1 MQKVFF
7 LQFFDFFSILKIDT
21 YLERKLLIMGE
32 ELNVISLNESQKK
45 EFMKRG
51 KELCFRSFKVWC
63 PEGYQILRFD
73 PNLLIDKDTAIQNC
87 RNYLSENLERIKRLS
102 KKLSKDK
109 KNKGTTGTIAIND
122 VIDEIY
128 VEYDNFKWNPW
139 NDGYLN
145 REEFMKY
152 GEKIGHRSE
161 LRDMNTAS
169 DRLFRRLREDDEE
182 RLSSIILNEESYEK
196 IMDFLRLRM
205 VKMKDCKPYISE
217 EYANCEMRI
226 DNLDRKCLKKN
237 RYDDLNKDVRE
248 RDEEKINE
256 ILKQRN
262 EELNNFIGQV
272 NDSEMRSVIR
282 KHIQDISNASELI
295 NDNEE
300 LIQELRQYGQNKEV
314 YVLIDKLHIINDE
327 LTELI
332 REIVGG
338 VSEFNYVKD
347 QVEYDKRFILQSEL
361 ALQSKE
367 QKFLDDY
374 KENSVEN
381 PDKLKNQSEAFWPID
396 SNGNEI
402 EWKSYPIVMVK
413 KEE

>member
-1 MQKVFF
+1 MRKNIKVSP
-7 LQFFDFFSILKIDT
+7 LSED
-21 YLERKLLIMGE
+21 
-32 ELNVISLNESQKK
+32 QKK

-63 PEGYQILRFD
+63 PDGYQILRFD
-73 PNLLIDKDTAIQNC
+73 PNLLIDKGTAIQTC
-87 RNYLSENLERIKRLS
+87 RSYLSKNLEKIKRLS
-102 KKLSKDK
+102 KDK
-109 KNKGTTGTIAIND
+109 EGKEDEETINAIND
-122 VIDEIY
+122 VINEIY

-139 NDGYLN
+139 NNGYLN
-145 REEFMKY
+145 RGGFMEY
-152 GEKIGHRSE
+152 GEKTDYRSQS
-161 LRDMNTAS
+161 RDRNTAS
-169 DRLFRRLREDDEE
+169 DRLLRRLREEGKE
-182 RLSSIILNEESYEK
+182 KLSSIILNEESYAK

-226 DNLDRKCLKKN
+226 DDLDRKCLKKN
-237 RYDDLNKDVRE
+237 RYDDPNKDVRE

-262 EELNNFIGQV
+262 EELNNFIEQISS
-272 NDSEMRSVIR
+272 SEMCSVVR
-282 KHIQDISNASELI
+282 KHIQDISNTSELI

-300 LIQELRQYGQNKEV
+300 LIQELRQYDQNKEV
-314 YVLIDKLHIINDE
+314 YVLISKLHIINDE

-347 QVEYDKRFILQSEL
+347 QVEYDKRLILQSEL

-367 QKFLDDY
+367 QKFLNDY

-381 PDKLKNQSEAFWPID
+381 PDKLKNQSEAFWPND
-396 SNGNEI
+396 SNGKEI
-402 EWKSYPIVMVK
+402 GWKRYPIVMVK

>member
-1 MQKVFF
+1 M
-7 LQFFDFFSILKIDT
+7 
-21 YLERKLLIMGE
+21 E
-32 ELNVISLNESQKK
+32 EKLNVNSLNENQKK

-73 PNLLIDKDTAIQNC
+73 PNLLIDEDTAIQTC
-87 RNYLSENLERIKRLS
+87 RNYLSENLEKIKRLS
-102 KKLSKDK
+102 KDK
-109 KNKGTTGTIAIND
+109 EGKEDKETISAIND
-122 VIDEIY
+122 VINEIY

-139 NDGYLN
+139 NNGYLN
-145 REEFMKY
+145 REGFMEY
-152 GEKIGHRSE
+152 VEKKGYRSKVQD
-161 LRDMNTAS
+161 RDTAS
-169 DRLFRRLREDDEE
+169 YRLFRRLREDDEK
-182 RLSSIILNEESYEK
+182 RLSSIILNEESCEK

-205 VKMKDCKPYISE
+205 IKMKNRRPYIFE
-217 EYANCEMRI
+217 EYANCEMRV
-226 DNLDRKCLKKN
+226 DDMDRECLKGTY
-237 RYDDLNKDVRE
+237 YDDPNKDVRE

-262 EELNNFIGQV
+262 EELNNFIEQV

-314 YVLIDKLHIINDE
+314 YVLIDKLHIINDK

-332 REIVGG
+332 SEIVGG

-361 ALQSKE
+361 AYWQEE
-367 QKFLDDY
+367 QDLLDDY

-402 EWKSYPIVMVK
+402 KWKRYPIVMVK

>member
-1 MQKVFF
+1 
-7 LQFFDFFSILKIDT
+7 
-21 YLERKLLIMGE
+21 MGE

-73 PNLLIDKDTAIQNC
+73 PNLLIDKDTAIQTC
-87 RNYLSENLERIKRLS
+87 CSYLSENLERI

-109 KNKGTTGTIAIND
+109 KNKGTTGAIAIND

-145 REEFMKY
+145 REGFMEY

-161 LRDMNTAS
+161 LRDSNTAS

-182 RLSSIILNEESYEK
+182 RLSSIILNEESCGK

-205 VKMKDCKPYISE
+205 IKMKNRKPYIFE
-217 EYANCEMRI
+217 EYANYEMRL
-226 DNLDRKCLKKN
+226 DDMDRKCLKKN
-237 RYDDLNKDVRE
+237 YYDDPNKDVRE

-262 EELNNFIGQV
+262 EELNNFIEQISS
-272 NDSEMRSVIR
+272 SEMCPVVR
-282 KHIQDISNASELI
+282 KHIQDISNTSELI

-314 YVLIDKLHIINDE
+314 YVLIGKLHIINDK

-367 QKFLDDY
+367 QKFLNDY

-402 EWKSYPIVMVK
+402 GWKRYPIVMVK

>member
-1 MQKVFF
+1 M
-7 LQFFDFFSILKIDT
+7 
-21 YLERKLLIMGE
+21 E
-32 ELNVISLNESQKK
+32 EKLNVNSLNENQKK

-73 PNLLIDKDTAIQNC
+73 PNLLIDEDTAIQTC
-87 RNYLSENLERIKRLS
+87 RNYLSENLEKIKRLS
-102 KKLSKDK
+102 KDK
-109 KNKGTTGTIAIND
+109 EGKEDKETISAIND
-122 VIDEIY
+122 VINEIY

-139 NDGYLN
+139 NNGYLN
-145 REEFMKY
+145 REGFMEY
-152 GEKIGHRSE
+152 VEKKGYRSKV
-161 LRDMNTAS
+161 RDRDTAS
-169 DRLFRRLREDDEE
+169 YRLFRRLREDDEK
-182 RLSSIILNEESYEK
+182 RLSSIILNGESCEK

-205 VKMKDCKPYISE
+205 IKMKNRRPYIFE
-217 EYANCEMRI
+217 EYANCEMRV
-226 DNLDRKCLKKN
+226 DDMDRECLKGTY
-237 RYDDLNKDVRE
+237 YDDPNKDVRE

-262 EELNNFIGQV
+262 EELNNFIEQV

-314 YVLIDKLHIINDE
+314 YVLIDKLHIINDK

-332 REIVGG
+332 SEIVGG

-361 ALQSKE
+361 AYWQEE
-367 QKFLDDY
+367 QDLLDDY

-402 EWKSYPIVMVK
+402 KWKRCPIVMVK

>member
-1 MQKVFF
+1 M
-7 LQFFDFFSILKIDT
+7 
-21 YLERKLLIMGE
+21 E
-32 ELNVISLNESQKK
+32 EKLNVNSLNENQKK

-73 PNLLIDKDTAIQNC
+73 PNLLIDEDTAIQAC
-87 RNYLSENLERIKRLS
+87 RNYLSENLEKIKRLS
-102 KKLSKDK
+102 KDK
-109 KNKGTTGTIAIND
+109 EGKEDKETISAIND
-122 VIDEIY
+122 VINEIY

-139 NDGYLN
+139 NNGYLN
-145 REEFMKY
+145 REGFMEY
-152 GEKIGHRSE
+152 VEKKGYRSKVQD
-161 LRDMNTAS
+161 RDTAS
-169 DRLFRRLREDDEE
+169 YRLFRRLREDDEK
-182 RLSSIILNEESYEK
+182 RLSSIILNEESCEK

-205 VKMKDCKPYISE
+205 IKMKNRRPYIFE
-217 EYANCEMRI
+217 EYANCEMRV
-226 DNLDRKCLKKN
+226 DDMDRECLKGTY
-237 RYDDLNKDVRE
+237 YDDPNKDVRE

-262 EELNNFIGQV
+262 EELNNFIEQV

-314 YVLIDKLHIINDE
+314 YVLIDKLHIINDK

-332 REIVGG
+332 SEIVGG

>member
-1 MQKVFF
+1 M
-7 LQFFDFFSILKIDT
+7 
-21 YLERKLLIMGE
+21 E
-32 ELNVISLNESQKK
+32 EKLNVNSLNENQKK

-73 PNLLIDKDTAIQNC
+73 PNLLIDEDTAIQTC
-87 RNYLSENLERIKRLS
+87 RNYLSENLEKIKRLS
-102 KKLSKDK
+102 KDK
-109 KNKGTTGTIAIND
+109 EGKEDKETISAIND
-122 VIDEIY
+122 VINEIY

-139 NDGYLN
+139 NNGYLN
-145 REEFMKY
+145 REGFMEY
-152 GEKIGHRSE
+152 VEKKGYRSKVQD
-161 LRDMNTAS
+161 RDTAS
-169 DRLFRRLREDDEE
+169 YRLFRRLREDDEK
-182 RLSSIILNEESYEK
+182 RLSSIILNEESCEK

-205 VKMKDCKPYISE
+205 IKMKNRRPYIFE
-217 EYANCEMRI
+217 EYANCEMRV
-226 DNLDRKCLKKN
+226 DDMDRECLKGTY
-237 RYDDLNKDVRE
+237 YDDPNKDVRE

-262 EELNNFIGQV
+262 EELNNFIEQV

-314 YVLIDKLHIINDE
+314 YVLIDKLHIINDK

-332 REIVGG
+332 SEIVGG
-338 VSEFNYVKD
+338 ASEFNYVKD

-361 ALQSKE
+361 AYWQEE
-367 QKFLDDY
+367 QDLLDDY

-402 EWKSYPIVMVK
+402 KWKRYPIVMVK

>member
-1 MQKVFF
+1 M
-7 LQFFDFFSILKIDT
+7 
-21 YLERKLLIMGE
+21 ERKLSIMRKNIKVSPLSE
-32 ELNVISLNESQKK
+32 DQKK

-63 PEGYQILRFD
+63 PDGYQILRFD
-73 PNLLIDKDTAIQNC
+73 PNLLIDKGTAIQTC
-87 RNYLSENLERIKRLS
+87 RSYLSKNLEKIKRLS
-102 KKLSKDK
+102 KDK
-109 KNKGTTGTIAIND
+109 EGKEDEETINAIND
-122 VIDEIY
+122 VINEIY

-139 NDGYLN
+139 NNGYLN
-145 REEFMKY
+145 RGGFMEY
-152 GEKIGHRSE
+152 GEKTDYRSQS
-161 LRDMNTAS
+161 RDRNTAS
-169 DRLFRRLREDDEE
+169 DRLLRRLREEGKE
-182 RLSSIILNEESYEK
+182 KLSSIILNEESYAK

-226 DNLDRKCLKKN
+226 DDLDRKCLKKN
-237 RYDDLNKDVRE
+237 RYDDPNKDVRE

-262 EELNNFIGQV
+262 EELNNFIEQISS
-272 NDSEMRSVIR
+272 SEMCSVVR
-282 KHIQDISNASELI
+282 KHIQDISNTSELI

-300 LIQELRQYGQNKEV
+300 LIQELRQYDQNKEV
-314 YVLIDKLHIINDE
+314 YVLISKLHIINDE

-347 QVEYDKRFILQSEL
+347 QVEYDKRLILQSEL

-367 QKFLDDY
+367 QKFLNDY

-381 PDKLKNQSEAFWPID
+381 PDKLKNQSEAFWPND
-396 SNGNEI
+396 SNGKEI
-402 EWKSYPIVMVK
+402 GWKRYPIVMVK

>member
-1 MQKVFF
+1 MRKNIKVSP
-7 LQFFDFFSILKIDT
+7 LSED
-21 YLERKLLIMGE
+21 
-32 ELNVISLNESQKK
+32 QKK

-51 KELCFRSFKVWC
+51 KELCFHSFKVWC
-63 PEGYQILRFD
+63 PDGYQILRFD
-73 PNLLIDKDTAIQNC
+73 PNLLIDKGTAIQTC
-87 RNYLSENLERIKRLS
+87 RSYLSKNLEKIKRLS
-102 KKLSKDK
+102 KDK
-109 KNKGTTGTIAIND
+109 EGKEDEETINAIND
-122 VIDEIY
+122 VINEIY

-139 NDGYLN
+139 NNGYLN
-145 REEFMKY
+145 RGRFMKY
-152 GEKIGHRSE
+152 GEKTDYRSQS
-161 LRDMNTAS
+161 RDRNTAS
-169 DRLFRRLREDDEE
+169 DRLLRRLREEGKE
-182 RLSSIILNEESYEK
+182 KLSNIILNEESYAK

-226 DNLDRKCLKKN
+226 DDLDRKCLKKN
-237 RYDDLNKDVRE
+237 RYDDPNKDVRE

-262 EELNNFIGQV
+262 EELNNFIEQISS
-272 NDSEMRSVIR
+272 SEMCSVVR
-282 KHIQDISNASELI
+282 KHIQDISNTSELI

-300 LIQELRQYGQNKEV
+300 LIQELRQYDQNKEV
-314 YVLIDKLHIINDE
+314 YVLISKLHIINDE

-347 QVEYDKRFILQSEL
+347 QVEYDKRLILQSEL

-367 QKFLDDY
+367 QKFLNDY

-396 SNGNEI
+396 SNGKEI
-402 EWKSYPIVMVK
+402 GWKRYPIVMVK

>member
-1 MQKVFF
+1 M
-7 LQFFDFFSILKIDT
+7 QFFDFFSILKIDI

-73 PNLLIDKDTAIQNC
+73 PNLLIDEGEGTAIQTC
-87 RNYLSENLERIKRLS
+87 HNYLSENLERIKRLS

-109 KNKGTTGTIAIND
+109 KDKGDKETINAIND
-122 VIDEIY
+122 VINEIY

-139 NDGYLN
+139 DNRYLN
-145 REEFMKY
+145 RKGFIKY
-152 GEKIGHRSE
+152 GEKVDYRSKSSD
-161 LRDMNTAS
+161 RSTAS
-169 DRLFRRLREDDEE
+169 DRLFRRLREDDEK
-182 RLSSIILNEESYEK
+182 RLSSIILNEESCGK

-205 VKMKDCKPYISE
+205 IKMKNRRPYIFE
-217 EYANCEMRI
+217 EYANYEMRL
-226 DNLDRKCLKKN
+226 DDMDRKCLKGKY
-237 RYDDLNKDVRE
+237 YDDPNKNVRE

-262 EELNNFIGQV
+262 EELNNFIEQV
-272 NDSEMRSVIR
+272 SDSEMRSVIR
-282 KHIQDISNASELI
+282 KHIQDISNTSELV

-300 LIQELRQYGQNKEV
+300 LIQELRQYGQNTVV

-327 LTELI
+327 LTKLI
-332 REIVGG
+332 GEIVGG
-338 VSEFNYVKD
+338 VSEFKYVKD
-347 QVEYDKRFILQSEL
+347 QVEYDKRPILQSEL

-367 QKFLDDY
+367 QKFLNDY

-396 SNGNEI
+396 SNGKEI
-402 EWKSYPIVMVK
+402 GWKRYPIVMVK